1 MLRHIVF
8 SLLLG
13 VAASAAAIEPVALV
27 TELKG
32 SGTMGA
38 QGRPTA
44 LELLQDMV
52 PGTRVTLA
60 RAARAVVVHTASG
73 TVYELLGPGSFRVQ
87 AKSVEAVE
95 PSARISR
102 RELPA
107 EIRSYRLN
115 PSVAAQAS
123 TIMRSGVGGLRLDGP
138 DGGVLDEDEL
148 RYAVSGTLQ
157 ETQVDVLDEQGSN
170 VVHLEGADSAAFE
183 LKGLFAWLPG
193 ERYTVNVSGKDARGR
208 AVALKARFQLLPSD
222 AAAQLR
228 ARQPTA
234 ATPATDWIVYALA
247 LESVGANATARS
259 IWRTR
264 AAAR

>member
-1 MLRHIVF
+1 MLRHMLF
-8 SLLLG
+8 ALLLSI
-13 VAASAAAIEPVALV
+13 AASAAAIEPVALV

-32 SGTMGA
+32 SGTIGA
-38 QGRPTA
+38 QGKPSA
-44 LELLQDMV
+44 LELLHDLV

-60 RAARAVVVHTASG
+60 RAARAVIVHTASG

-87 AKSVEAVE
+87 AKTVEAAE

-123 TIMRSGVGGLRLDGP
+123 TIMRGGVGVRLDGP

-148 RYAVSGTLQ
+148 RYAVNGTLQ

-183 LKGLFAWLPG
+183 LQGLFAWSPG
-193 ERYTVNVSGKDARGR
+193 ERYTVNVSGKDSRGR
-208 AVALKARFQLLPSD
+208 PVALKARFQLLPKD
-222 AAAQLR
+222 VAAQLR
-228 ARQPTA
+228 ARQPAA

-247 LESVGANATARS
+247 LESVGANATARP
-259 IWRTR
+259 IWRSRVT
-264 AAAR
+264 AR